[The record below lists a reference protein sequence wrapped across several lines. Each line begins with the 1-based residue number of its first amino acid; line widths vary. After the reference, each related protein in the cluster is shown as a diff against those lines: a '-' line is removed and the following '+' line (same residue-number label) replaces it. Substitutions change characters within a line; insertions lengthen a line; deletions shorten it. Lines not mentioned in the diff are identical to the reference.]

1 MINRELLFSYIN
13 DFLDSDNY
21 TILEK
26 YQAVSII
33 IKLVNREFYVEDN

>member
-26 YQAVSII
+26 YQVVSII